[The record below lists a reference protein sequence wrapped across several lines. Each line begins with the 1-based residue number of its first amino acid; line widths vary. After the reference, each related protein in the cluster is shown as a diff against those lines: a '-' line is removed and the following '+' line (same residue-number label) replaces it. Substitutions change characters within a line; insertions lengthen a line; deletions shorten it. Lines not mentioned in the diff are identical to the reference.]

1 MVMAD
6 IQIKLSALWVV
17 LMLTYLLGDVLRIFS
32 GDFKAGE
39 IAGIKPTQAMW
50 LGIAALMVIPVIM
63 AFLSLTLNDPV
74 NRWANIGVAI
84 FFFIFNLIG
93 LPTYPSAYDK
103 FLIAVG
109 LVFNALT
116 VWYAWNWVY

>member
-1 MVMAD
+1 MIDVR
-6 IQIKLSALWVV
+6 IILSALWVC

-39 IAGIKPTQAMW
+39 MGGKPFQMTQPMW
-50 LGIAALMVIPVIM
+50 LGIAALMLIPIIM
-63 AFLSLTLNDPV
+63 VLLSLILPYPV
-74 NRWANIGVAI
+74 NRWANIIVAV

-109 LVFNALT
+109 LVFNAVT
-116 VWYAWNWVY
+116 VWYAWNWV

>member
-1 MVMAD
+1 MVD
-6 IQIKLSALWVV
+6 VRIILSALWVA
-17 LMLTYLLGDVLRIFS
+17 LMLTYLLGDVLRIYS

-39 IAGIKPTQAMW
+39 MGGKPFKMTQGMW
-50 LGIAALMVIPVIM
+50 LGIAVLMLIPILMVL
-63 AFLSLTLNDPV
+63 LSLLLPSPI
-74 NRWANIGVAI
+74 NRWTNIIVAV

-109 LVFNALT
+109 LVFNILT
-116 VWYAWNWVY
+116 VWMAWNWV